1 MVHLELVPLLWPE
14 INGQI
19 FLNLAIT
26 QLGSRHGER
35 AECEQARGWG
45 EGIVWRGSPPQ
56 LAVTVASARGQVGDA
71 VLPRALG

>member
-1 MVHLELVPLLWPE
+1 MVHLELVLLLRPE

-26 QLGSRHGER
+26 QRGSRNGER
-35 AECEQARGWG
+35 AECEEARGWG

-56 LAVTVASARGQVGDA
+56 LAVTVGDA